1 VVSPNPFHA
10 KKESCKHPLFITCT
24 VQQGSMRK
32 ILLVASA
39 IAIILVLALLLIQ
52 SSAETIPYS
61 IKGTTGEIEF
71 RHYPALVLA
80 TADNS
85 ENDAGFNLLFAYISG
100 SNKPREKI
108 PMTAPVITSQK
119 IPMTAPVVSDAT
131 SMSFVM
137 PAGKTREE
145 TPDPLDSR
153 VRITTLPAR
162 EVAVIRFSGY
172 ASPQEVDAA
181 TSRLQ
186 VALKNEGILT
196 VGEPFLMRYDSPWT
210 PGFLRRNEVAI
221 EIRR

>member
-1 VVSPNPFHA
+1 MLKRNRA
-10 KKESCKHPLFITCT
+10 NTPLFIICT
-24 VQQGSMRK
+24 VPLGSMRK

-39 IAIILVLALLLIQ
+39 LAIILVLALLLAQ

-71 RHYPALVLA
+71 RQYPSLVLA

-85 ENDAGFNLLFAYISG
+85 QNDAGFNLLFAYISG
-100 SNKPREKI
+100 SNKARDTI

-119 IPMTAPVVSDAT
+119 IPMTSPVVSDAT
-131 SMSFVM
+131 SISFVM

-153 VRITTLPAR
+153 VRIVTLPQR
-162 EVAVIRFSGY
+162 EVAVIRVTGY
-172 ASPQEVDAA
+172 ASPQEVDAV

-186 VALKNEGILT
+186 DGLEKTGIET
-196 VGEPFLMRYDSPWT
+196 VGQPFLMRYDTPWM
-210 PGFLRRNEVAI
+210 PGFLRRNEVGI